1 MKHHETKSTKKHHF
15 LHRDGESA
23 EALVGRGEFL
33 RCFRLR
39 FEGGPGDVGEVGT
52 HHLMR
57 DMRREMRREMP
68 CGSGFW
74 VGCHGKSVAK
84 MVGITV

>member
-1 MKHHETKSTKKHHF
+1 MKQKTQKRPF
-15 LHRDGESA
+15 FDGESSA

-57 DMRREMRREMP
+57 EMP
-68 CGSGFW
+68 W
-74 VGCHGKSVAK
+74 
-84 MVGITV
+84 